1 MNDPAKKR
9 KALPLRDERELA
21 KVRVL
26 VIGTAA
32 LSRVVTHLFA
42 AGPEFEVVGNLRSVR
57 SLAPQAERLLPGLI
71 VAGVKPVGTGVGA
84 AVSAIRRASPAS
96 RLILLCPV
104 IDLVSG
110 ARRFGADACLDPEKL
125 IAQLL
130 PTASA
135 LSADSG
141 HNSRN
146 NAS

>member
-1 MNDPAKKR
+1 MNDLSKKR
-9 KALPLRDERELA
+9 KATPPKDERELA

-57 SLAPQAERLLPGLI
+57 GLAPRAERLLPGLI

-104 IDLVSG
+104 IDLVGG

-125 IAQLL
+125 VVQLL

-135 LSADSG
+135 LSAASAQT
-141 HNSRN
+141 SRSN
-146 NAS
+146 LS

>member
-1 MNDPAKKR
+1 MHDPTNKR
-9 KALPLRDERELA
+9 KATPRRAEPEFA

-26 VIGTAA
+26 VIGTRS
-32 LSRVVTHLFA
+32 LFRIVTHLFA
-42 AGPEFEVVGNLRSVR
+42 AEPAFEVVGSLRSTR
-57 SLAPQAERLLPGLI
+57 NLAPQAERLLPRLI

-84 AVSAIRRASPAS
+84 AVSAIKRASPAS
-96 RLILLCPV
+96 RLILLCHERRFM
-104 IDLVSG
+104 SG

-141 HNSRN
+141 PASRS